1 MEKRLCFKLHT
12 YFVLTAVGEHF
23 DSLKRTR
30 LFHTCELGDWTR
42 VEFLRNIQ
50 ACLQTH
56 RSRGKCTVNVRQF
69 CKHWDTNSQQCWGSI
84 IIICFETKLQNK
96 DERFYLLLKGRRQK
110 CVAVVRIRKC
120 EELPFPFPWN
130 SIFRSG
136 STHYLWD
143 GWHTPSLRWLA
154 YSISEWDGKSHSQG
168 IHFARSHSFG
178 GKYFWRTDF
187 SIAVW
192 FVCRF
197 YTQTIFLQ
205 FTRIICLEVIVHF
218 KHTHVH
224 KRQNAAS
231 RCDSSVAFSLQQFE
245 LFQTTCDRPE
255 AVQFIPDCSVVLKIG
270 L

>member
-1 MEKRLCFKLHT
+1 MEKRLCLKLHT

-96 DERFYLLLKGRRQK
+96 DKRLYLLLKGRRYEHEWRAF
-110 CVAVVRIRKC
+110 VSHSLELDFRKQA
-120 EELPFPFPWN
+120 
-130 SIFRSG
+130 
-136 STHYLWD
+136 
-143 GWHTPSLRWLA
+143 HTLSLRWLA
-154 YSISEWDGKSHSQG
+154 HTISEWDGKSHSQG
-168 IHFARSHSFG
+168 IHFTRSHIFG
-178 GKYFWRTDF
+178 GKYFWKTDF

-205 FTRIICLEVIVHF
+205 FTRIICLEVTVHF
-218 KHTHVH
+218 KHTHTHVH